1 MTPTAELSRR
11 LTPRALLALI
21 VAAVVLAMGG
31 GLYFQHVL
39 QLEPCPLC
47 VLQRMAFVGVGLF
60 AALGLLA
67 GGAGGQLA
75 AALLATA
82 CAATGAAIAGWHSWI
97 LAYPPE
103 SMSCGRP
110 FEWFHDDF
118 PLAVWLP
125 KLFAGH
131 GDCLAVDWTFLGL
144 AIPHM
149 SLIAFVLL
157 IGATGLVV
165 ARTWPR
171 RRAARADRRA

>member
-1 MTPTAELSRR
+1 MALPADLIRAA
-11 LTPRALLALI
+11 TPRALLALI
-21 VAAVVLAMGG
+21 VAAVVLAMAG
-31 GLYFQHVL
+31 GLFFQHVL

-47 VLQRMAFVGVGLF
+47 VLQRVMFIGVGIF

-67 GGAGGQLA
+67 KGARGQLV
-75 AALLATA
+75 AALLAA
-82 CAATGAAIAGWHSWI
+82 VCSLIGAGIAGWHSWI
-97 LAYPPE
+97 LVYPPE

-131 GDCLAVDWTFLGL
+131 GDCLRVDWTFLGL

-157 IGATGLVV
+157 LAVTALAVV
-165 ARTWPR
+165 
-171 RRAARADRRA
+171 RAWRQR

>member
-1 MTPTAELSRR
+1 MALPADLIRAAA
-11 LTPRALLALI
+11 PRTLLALI
-21 VAAVVLAMGG
+21 VAAVVFAIAG
-31 GLYFQHVL
+31 GLFFQHVL

-47 VLQRMAFVGVGLF
+47 VLQRVVFIGVGIF

-67 GGAGGQLA
+67 KGARGQLV
-75 AALLATA
+75 AALLAGV
-82 CAATGAAIAGWHSWI
+82 CALTGAGIAGWHSWI
-97 LAYPPE
+97 LLYPPE

-110 FEWFHDDF
+110 FEWFHGDF

-131 GDCLAVDWTFLGL
+131 GDCLRVDWTFLGL

-157 IGATGLVV
+157 LAVTVLAVV
-165 ARTWPR
+165 RAWQR
-171 RRAARADRRA
+171 R